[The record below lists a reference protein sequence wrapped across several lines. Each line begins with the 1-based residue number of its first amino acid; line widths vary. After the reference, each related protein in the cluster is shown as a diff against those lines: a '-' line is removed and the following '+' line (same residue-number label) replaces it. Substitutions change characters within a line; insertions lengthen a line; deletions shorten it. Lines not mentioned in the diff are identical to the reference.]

1 MASSGTPRH
10 SKKSR
15 PGVMIDLAATE
26 VETAAAAD
34 DLEVTNR
41 VTEDI
46 QPEPMPAEA
55 APAKEDTFQTP
66 SPEPMPSAPPARG
79 ASGLAGGLAGGA
91 LALLAA
97 GGLQWAGV
105 LPSFGG
111 GAEIAAL
118 RKQVTALSEKPGA
131 PAIDA
136 AVIETL
142 KSGQTALTQ
151 SVEQLRTDISTA
163 AEAQKSISE
172 EVAALKLS
180 GGKAAGDPAAM
191 AAVTDKIAALQAQ
204 LDAVKGGDASAKL
217 DAMQARIADLEQT
230 AGNQTGASNVAQAIA
245 AAGLK
250 AAIDRGGAFANELET
265 FATVAP
271 ASPELEQLKNL
282 AASGV
287 PSKAELS
294 AEFGKAADAMLAAA
308 QPVDPNAGLIA
319 RLTASAKGLVRS
331 RPVGAIEGDTPE
343 ALVARMEAAVSKGD
357 LDAALAEGEKLP
369 DAARAAGIDYISKL
383 TARRDTDALV
393 TRALTSALSAAGAA
407 K

>member
-15 PGVMIDLAATE
+15 PGLTIDLAPAE
-26 VETAAAAD
+26 VEAAAPE
-34 DLEVTNR
+34 LEASDP

-46 QPEPMPAEA
+46 QPERVEA
-55 APAKEDTFQTP
+55 ATAKEDFFQAP
-66 SPEPMPSAPPARG
+66 SPEPVPPAPPARRY
-79 ASGLAGGLAGGA
+79 SGLASGLAGGA
-91 LALLAA
+91 LALLAGA
-97 GGLQWAGV
+97 WMQWAGL
-105 LPSFGG
+105 LPSFDSGT
-111 GAEIAAL
+111 EVAAM
-118 RKQVTALSEKPGA
+118 RQEMAAITSKTGA
-131 PAIDA
+131 PAADID
-136 AVIETL
+136 VL
-142 KSGQTALTQ
+142 KTAQTALTQ
-151 SVEQLRTDISTA
+151 NLAQLRADVSA
-163 AEAQKSISE
+163 VGEAQKSVSD

-180 GGKAAGDPAAM
+180 SGTAGHDPAAM

-204 LDAVKGGDASAKL
+204 VDAAKGSDVSAKL
-217 DAMQARIADLEQT
+217 DQMQAQIADVKQS
-230 AGNQTGASNVAQAIA
+230 AGSQTGTSNVAQAIA

-250 AAIDRGGAFANELET
+250 AAIDRGGSFANELET
-265 FATVAP
+265 FATVSP

-331 RPVGAIEGDTPE
+331 RPVGAVEGDAPE
-343 ALVARMEAAVSKGD
+343 ALVARMEVAVSKGD
-357 LDAALAEGEKLP
+357 LDAALAEAEKLP
-369 DAARAAGIDYISKL
+369 DAPRAAGIDYIGRL

-393 TRALTSALSAAGAA
+393 TKALTSALSAAGAA